1 MKFQLSILFCI
12 PAIVLLMSCGEGGND
27 GAGSADASVGT
38 LIQGD
43 GNARAVPL
51 LGDYMAERSAS
62 DFQTSSAQGV
72 RYYLTQFSAVIN
84 PTASAADVNSALRE
98 SGAKIVFSQS
108 ASAAVGLQIA
118 NITDVTQAIRKAEAL
133 MNSGAF
139 LAVAPQVISAP
150 ANLPPNIQPT
160 IALAPNGPIDSQV
173 AARVDTSWSAATG
186 AQADK
191 VRLIVVD
198 YFGQGKL
205 TGNSTNGPTTGIA
218 IAGTRPDG
226 SQGSQHGYHV
236 LGIAAA
242 KFGGSNLVNGS
253 SPLPHAVD
261 VVDLEETVDGGDYY
275 VCNKN
280 KRCSQSDFMLLRLK
294 EIIRLHSGSKFV
306 INLSLGFCTEKCEVI
321 QIAKIP
327 LSILIGSFWKES
339 LRGLNTSYFQYERDV
354 IQVSAAGNEF
364 KAHASSASGFNAA
377 ALDDT
382 ALGQV
387 LGGAKLSNALVVEN
401 RIVQVMNLARPLAGC
416 NHESSNIGG
425 NIAGIGTDV
434 YSFTS
439 PSTAELATGTSM
451 AAPQIAGTAS
461 FMFALRPDLSASAI
475 VSKLIET
482 ATKGCGIA
490 PALDAYAAILSLDDQ
505 ISSTVRTTLIKGTK
519 DDKKINSTDV
529 ERFLRKYFPTYYGD
543 SATTGELNFSEF
555 DLNGDG
561 RTGGANSIE
570 VAALPGGAQES
581 LTDFQMLC
589 RIAKSDLFESTDRDT
604 YKRNILGITAK
615 SQAYASEALSSCH
628 DVKIPVAGLNAM
640 KVGEHQQLGWSLTFD
655 GTALSSPFL
664 RRPDALEQSNLTW
677 STSGTAV
684 SVSANGAVQ
693 ALSLGVATVT
703 VRDLSG
709 VRGEFSITV
718 APPNPTDP
726 AIKILSVSCTI
737 ETGLS
742 PGSLSITTYELWKF
756 FGTAQGPIGSFMSA
770 APSPSSGYS
779 IPVVLSSC
787 QGWTGLHVSNIF
799 SFCSRSPNDPPTTNW
814 SAISAT
820 APALTASGAPAPALP
835 ASGAPAPALPASG
848 APAPV
853 SAARN
858 YTASLLVPLEV
869 RIARY
874 NSVQPLACPGSAVFP

>member
-1 MKFQLSILFCI
+1 MKFQLSTLFCI
-12 PAIVLLMSCGEGGND
+12 PAIVLLMSCGEGGNE

-43 GNARAVPL
+43 GNARAAPL

-98 SGAKIVFSQS
+98 SGARIVVSKS
-108 ASAAVGLQIA
+108 TNAAVGLQIT
-118 NITDVTQAIRKAEAL
+118 NITDLTQAISKAEAL
-133 MNSGAF
+133 MKSGAF
-139 LAVAPQVISAP
+139 VAVAPQSISAP
-150 ANLPPNIQPT
+150 ANLPQNIPPS
-160 IALAPNGPIDSQV
+160 IALEVNGPIDNQV
-173 AARVDTSWSAATG
+173 ATRVDTSWSAASG

-198 YFGQGKL
+198 FFGQDKF
-205 TGNSTNGPTTGIA
+205 TSNSTNGPTTGIA
-218 IAGTRPDG
+218 IAVTRPDG
-226 SQGSQHGYHV
+226 SQGNKHGYHV

-242 KFGGSNLVNGS
+242 KFGGSNQVTGS
-253 SPLPHAVD
+253 SPVPHAVD
-261 VVDLEETVDGGDYY
+261 VIDLEDHVNDYFL
-275 VCNKN
+275 CNGN
-280 KRCSQSDFMLLRLK
+280 KLCTQLDFILLRL
-294 EIIRLHSGSKFV
+294 EQIFRLRTGSKFV
-306 INLSLGFCTEKCEVI
+306 INLSLQNCTFAITGCPPTNI
-321 QIAKIP
+321 GDIAVVNLEGAHWKQFLRSLNIP
-327 LSILIGSFWKES
+327 S
-339 LRGLNTSYFQYERDV
+339 FQYERDV
-354 IQVSAAGNEF
+354 IQVSAGGNNSLNNLKF
-364 KAHASSASGFNAA
+364 SASLASRYNAA
-377 ALDDT
+377 ALDAT
-382 ALGQV
+382 LLGQA
-387 LGGAKLSNALVVEN
+387 LTGAKLANALVVEN
-401 RIVQVMNLARPLAGC
+401 RVVKVMNSERPVAGC
-416 NHESSNIGG
+416 NAESSNING
-425 NIAGIGTDV
+425 NIAGIGTNV

-439 PSTAELATGTSM
+439 PSTVGSLSGTSM

-482 ATKGCGIA
+482 ATKGCGTA

-570 VAALPGGAQES
+570 VAALPGGAQEP

-628 DVKIPVAGLNAM
+628 DVKIPVAGLSAM
-640 KVGEHQQLGWSLTFD
+640 RVGEHQQLGWSLTFD

-677 STSGTAV
+677 STSGTAIF
-684 SVSANGAVQ
+684 VSATGTVQ
-693 ALSLGVATVT
+693 ALSPGVATVT

-709 VRGEFSITV
+709 VRGQFSITV
-718 APPNPTDP
+718 NPTDP

-737 ETGLS
+737 ETGLL

-756 FGTAQGPIGSFMSA
+756 LGTAQGPIGSFMSA
-770 APSPSSGYS
+770 APSTSFGYS
-779 IPVVLSSC
+779 LPVVLSSC
-787 QGWTGLHVSNIF
+787 QGWTGLHVSDIF

-814 SAISAT
+814 SAISA
-820 APALTASGAPAPALP
+820 APPTQSAS
-835 ASGAPAPALPASG
+835 S
-848 APAPV
+848 PV
-853 SAARN
+853 SVPKN
-858 YTASLLVPLEV
+858 YSATILSPPAVFIS
-869 RIARY
+869 RY
-874 NSVQPLACPGSAVFP
+874 NSIQPLTCPGSAVFP